1 LVGTLSPRF
10 TPATLKLPWGTPL
23 PPRLTVN
30 VLEINNTP
38 LTCPTAVGWKTTE
51 MSQLL
56 AAGTEAQV
64 TVMLNSSDPMIF
76 GTIATGW
83 VPELETVMT
92 CVVLVAPT
100 STLPKVTETLSPID
114 SVPAGAG
121 PSGPGMVPPMSDVA
135 FASGGGLELLPPQ
148 PATAS
153 MPTSPK
159 QAAWSN
165 RSKFLE
171 HVVM

>member
-1 LVGTLSPRF
+1 
-10 TPATLKLPWGTPL
+10 
-23 PPRLTVN
+23 
-30 VLEINNTP
+30 VLEIDNTP
-38 LTCPTAVGWKTTE
+38 LTFPTAVGWKTTE
-51 MSQLL
+51 MVQVP
-56 AAGTEAQV
+56 AVGTEAQV
-64 TVMLNSSDPMIF
+64 SVMLNAPEPVMV

-83 VPELETVMT
+83 VPELVTVMT
-92 CVVLVAPT
+92 CVTLVAPT
-100 STLPKVTETLSPID
+100 STLPKGTETLSID
-114 SVPAGAG
+114 SVPAGG
-121 PSGPGMVPPMSDVA
+121 PPSCPGMVPPKSDVV
-135 FASGGGLELLPPQ
+135 FASTEGLELLPPQ

>member
-1 LVGTLSPRF
+1 
-10 TPATLKLPWGTPL
+10 
-23 PPRLTVN
+23 
-30 VLEINNTP
+30 VLEIGNTP
-38 LTCPTAVGWKTTE
+38 LTFPTAVGWKTTE
-51 MSQLL
+51 MLQLL

-64 TVMLNSSDPMIF
+64 SVMLNSFDPVIL

-83 VPELETVMT
+83 VPELVTVMT
-92 CVVLVAPT
+92 CVVLIAPT
-100 STLPKVTETLSPID
+100 STLPKGTETLSID
-114 SVPAGAG
+114 SVPARDPPSCPGMG
-121 PSGPGMVPPMSDVA
+121 PVSGPLL
-135 FASGGGLELLPPQ
+135 ASTEGLELLPPQ

>member
-1 LVGTLSPRF
+1 
-10 TPATLKLPWGTPL
+10 
-23 PPRLTVN
+23 
-30 VLEINNTP
+30 VLEIDNTP
-38 LTCPTAVGWKTTE
+38 LTFPTAVGWKTTE
-51 MSQLL
+51 MLQLL

-64 TVMLNSSDPMIF
+64 SVMLNSFDPVIL

-83 VPELETVMT
+83 VPELVTVMT
-92 CVVLVAPT
+92 CVVLIAPT
-100 STLPKVTETLSPID
+100 STLPKGTETLSID
-114 SVPAGAG
+114 SVPAWGPPSCPG
-121 PSGPGMVPPMSDVA
+121 IIPLPSGA
-135 FASGGGLELLPPQ
+135 RLASTEGLELLPPQ